1 MKDSLDDTI
10 TDVTTAQI
18 LYTFTI
24 TICQILTFGY
34 PWSFNPGPTHI
45 KNECRKVT
53 LCNSAEVHNCNGP
66 NLMGNGISLLGGLAE
81 ILFLHFCGS

>member
-18 LYTFTI
+18 LYSFTI

-34 PWSFNPGPTHI
+34 SWSFNN
-45 KNECRKVT
+45 KNAGRKVN
-53 LCNSAEVHNCNGP
+53 LRNSAEVHNCNGP